1 MSQAGPITGRT
12 EPMPERGSTAE
23 ASRASEVQDGAER
36 PRPLRPVLPATL
48 LIVDDLDE
56 NREIL
61 CRFLQSKGYRVL
73 EAGSGEEALGLVE
86 SDRIDLVVLDVM
98 MPGLSGTE
106 VLERLRRRYEPTR
119 LPVIMA
125 TAKDRPEDI
134 VEALA
139 LGANDYI
146 SKPVDLTVLL
156 ARAETQLAVKRL
168 TEELELRNRF
178 IRTAFGRYLSD
189 EVVSS
194 LLSRPEGL
202 QLGGSQQTVTLLMS
216 DLRGF
221 SSLASQ
227 LEPRQVVRLLNN
239 YLGAMADVITRFQ
252 GTIDEF
258 IGDAIMAL
266 FGAPIAREDDAE
278 RAVACAVAMQLAMSS
293 VNEQN
298 RRDGLPEVQM
308 GVAVNTGEVI
318 VGNIGSH
325 RRTKYGVVGTHVNL
339 TSRIE
344 AFTLGGQVLVSEETR
359 RAAGDAVVAGE
370 RLTLRAKGFDDP
382 VIVHEVRGV
391 QGRWRLAL
399 PPRVRDL
406 LPVERPLGARF
417 HVLNGPH
424 HQGEWAQARIVRA
437 GSTTVELAADTRPPP
452 HSEVRLRVIGAD
464 GREAPWDLYGRVTG
478 EVAATGGAFIV
489 SFTAPRPELM
499 RLLQEATGR
508 PPNV

>member
-1 MSQAGPITGRT
+1 MSLSGLWRPKSSLSDGSTPVGGESAAAPAGPE
-12 EPMPERGSTAE
+12 EP
-23 ASRASEVQDGAER
+23 Q
-36 PRPLRPVLPATL
+36 PVKSGPATM
-48 LIVDDLDE
+48 LIVDDLEE

-61 CRFLQSKGYRVL
+61 CRFLQTKGYRVV
-73 EAGSGEEALGLVE
+73 EAGSGEEALRVVDTE
-86 SDRIDLVVLDVM
+86 RVDLVVLDVM
-98 MPGLSGTE
+98 MPGLSGIE

-134 VEALA
+134 VQALA

-146 SKPVDLTVLL
+146 AKPVDLTVLL
-156 ARAETQLAVKRL
+156 ARAETQLSVKRL

-189 EVVSS
+189 EVVAS

-202 QLGGSQQTVTLLMS
+202 QLGGTQQTVTLLMS

-221 SSLASQ
+221 SSLTSQ
-227 LEPRQVVRLLNN
+227 LQPRQVVRLLNN
-239 YLGAMADVITRFQ
+239 YLGAMADVITRFH

-278 RAVACAVAMQLAMSS
+278 RAVACAVAMQLAMGS

-318 VGNIGSH
+318 VGNIGSL

-344 AFTLGGQVLVSEETR
+344 SFTLGGQVLVSESTLQ
-359 RAAGDAVVAGE
+359 AAGDALEAGE

-382 VIVHEVRGV
+382 VTVYEVRGV
-391 QGRWRLAL
+391 RGQWRLSLPARTRAL
-399 PPRVRDL
+399 APL
-406 LPVERPLGARF
+406 KQPLGVRYQ
-417 HVLNGPH
+417 VLHGPH
-424 HQGEWAQARIVRA
+424 HQGPTAEGLIVSA
-437 GSTTVELAADTRPPP
+437 DATAVEVRCDVRPAP
-452 HSEVRLRVIGAD
+452 HAEVRLRLLGAD
-464 GREAPWDLYGRVTG
+464 GREAPWDLYGR
-478 EVAATGGAFIV
+478 ATLEGSSTDSFIV
-489 SFTAPRPELM
+489 SFTAPRPELTQ
-499 RLLQEATGR
+499 LLQDAMVGR
-508 PPNV
+508 SGRLRSL

>member
-1 MSQAGPITGRT
+1 MSAWSRIIGRAGA
-12 EPMPERGSTAE
+12 PERGPRAE
-23 ASRASEVQDGAER
+23 PPRAPEAGEGDAQR
-36 PRPLRPVLPATL
+36 PRPPSPVLPATM
-48 LIVDDLDE
+48 LIVDDLEE

-73 EAGSGEEALGLVE
+73 EAGSGEEALRLVE

-134 VEALA
+134 VQALA

-168 TEELELRNRF
+168 TEELELKNRF
-178 IRTAFGRYLSD
+178 IRNAFGRYLSD

-202 QLGGSQQTVTLLMS
+202 QLGGQQQTVTLLMS

-227 LEPRQVVRLLNN
+227 LDPPQVVRLLNN

-266 FGAPIAREDDAE
+266 FGAPVTREDDAE
-278 RAVACAVAMQLAMSS
+278 RAVACAVAMQLAMAS

-308 GVAVNTGEVI
+308 GVAVNTGDVI

-344 AFTLGGQVLVSEETR
+344 SFTLGGQVLVSEATR

-370 RLTLRAKGFDDP
+370 RLSLRAKGFDEP
-382 VIVHEVRGV
+382 VVVHEVRGV
-391 QGRWRLAL
+391 QGRWRLGL
-399 PPRVRDL
+399 PERVRDM
-406 LPVERPLGARF
+406 LPVQRPLAVRF
-417 HVLNGPH
+417 QVLSGPH
-424 HQGEWAQARIVRA
+424 QQGAAVEARILKA
-437 GSTTVELAADTRPPP
+437 GSAAVELTGGPRPPA
-452 HSEVRLRVIGAD
+452 HSEVRLRVIAAD
-464 GREAPWDLYGRVTG
+464 GREMAGDLYGRVTG
-478 EVAATGGAFIV
+478 DTSGPTFVVAI
-489 SFTAPRPELM
+489 TAPRPEVM
-499 RLLQEATGR
+499 KLLKEATGSAGAR
-508 PPNV
+508 